1 MTELLPDPLRLA
13 NERTAVVVDAVIGPA
28 ADAVD
33 EAGSW
38 PADGM
43 QALGETGLLGLTV
56 PQRLGGLGHGL
67 LGIASVTETIGRAC
81 ASTAMCFGMHCVA
94 SAVMAAKATP
104 FHEETY
110 LRPIAR
116 GQHITTLALSEGGT
130 GAHFFVPQTVLQPLN
145 GAFLVSGEK
154 QFVTNGGHADSYVV
168 STQTQ
173 SPLEDGE
180 FSCVVINGRSP
191 GMQWGAPWRGLGMHG
206 NSSRSLMLDRVH
218 VSPEGLLGE
227 QGDQVWYVFEVVAP
241 YFLTAMA
248 GTYIGVAQAALDFA
262 VQHMKSRR
270 HSHSGQSLADVDVL
284 QHRVGSLWMQ
294 LQKCRLLLHHAARLG
309 DLGSAQ
315 ALTAIL
321 ASKADAANTA
331 VQVTNEAMTLCGGM
345 AYRENS
351 TLARLLR
358 DARASHV
365 MSPTTDMLTTWT
377 GRSALG
383 LSLF

>member
-1 MTELLPDPLRLA
+1 MMEQLSEALQQA
-13 NERTAVVVDAVIGPA
+13 NDRAEAAVEAVIGPH
-28 ADAVD
+28 ADALD
-33 EAGSW
+33 EEGGW
-38 PADGM
+38 PAEGLH
-43 QALGETGLLGLTV
+43 ALGAQGLLGLTV
-56 PQRLGGLGHGL
+56 PRHLGGLGQGL
-67 LGIASVTETIGRAC
+67 LGIASVTETVGRAC

-94 SAVMAAKATP
+94 SAVVAAKATH

-116 GQHITTLALSEGGT
+116 GEHITTLALSEGGT
-130 GAHFFVPQTVLQPLN
+130 GAHFFVPQTVLQPLDD
-145 GAFLVSGEK
+145 AFLVRGQK

-173 SPLEDGE
+173 NPLEDGE
-180 FSCVVINGRSP
+180 FSCVVVDGDSP
-191 GMQWGAPWRGLGMHG
+191 GLRWGAPWRGMGMHG
-206 NSSRSLMLDRVH
+206 NSSRSVTLDEVRV
-218 VSPEGLLGE
+218 PKEGLLGQ

-248 GTYIGVAQAALDFA
+248 GTYLGVAQAAFDFT
-262 VQHMKSRR
+262 VQHMKGRR
-270 HSHSGQSLADVDVL
+270 HSHSGQSLAEVDVL
-284 QHRVGSLWMQ
+284 QHRVGTLWMQ
-294 LQKCRLLLHHAARLG
+294 VQKSRLLLHHAARLG
-309 DLGSAQ
+309 DLGSTQ
-315 ALTAIL
+315 ALTALL

-365 MSPTTDMLTTWT
+365 MSPTTDMLTLWT

-383 LSLF
+383 TSLF